1 VPNPNWAVFFAMGNS
16 EHILVLDDEPK
27 VRTLLRRC
35 LEGEGFVVS
44 EAKDGAEMRL
54 RLERDA
60 VSLITLDLSLGKE
73 NGLDLAREIRKACNI
88 PIIMLTG
95 KGDTIDRVVGLEL
108 GADDYLAKPFE
119 LRELVA
125 RVRAVLRRVQPAEPA
140 IVSGQRYAFAGWI
153 FDVDQRRLQRNDGED
168 QELTTSEFNLL
179 EAFVKRPHRVL
190 SRNDIMD
197 LLKGHD
203 WSPLDRSIDNLV
215 ARLRKKVERDPD
227 RPTLIKTV
235 RGVGY
240 TFTAEVERRA
250 RGKR

>member
-1 VPNPNWAVFFAMGNS
+1 MTGH
-16 EHILVLDDEPK
+16 HILIVDDDPK

-35 LEGEGFVVS
+35 FEGEGFGVS
-44 EAKDGAEMRL
+44 EAKNGAELSDAL
-54 RLERDA
+54 RRQT
-60 VSLITLDLSLGKE
+60 VSLITLDLSLGAE
-73 NGLDLAREIRKACNI
+73 NGLDLARDIRKEHNV

-95 KGDTIDRVVGLEL
+95 KGDAIDRVVGLEL

-125 RVRAVLRRVQPAEPA
+125 RVRAVLRRSAASPQPTASEH
-140 IVSGQRYAFAGWI
+140 GYAFEDWI
-153 FDVDQRRLQRNDGED
+153 FDIPRRSLSRATGET

-179 EAFVKRPHRVL
+179 ETFVKRPQRVL
-190 SRNDIMD
+190 SRDDLMD

-215 ARLRKKVERDPD
+215 ARLRKKIEKDPD

-240 TFTAEVERRA
+240 TFTAEVQRH
-250 RGKR
+250 

>member
-1 VPNPNWAVFFAMGNS
+1 MSAV
-16 EHILVLDDEPK
+16 HILVVDDDPK

-35 LEGEGFVVS
+35 LEGEGFAVS
-44 EAKDGAEMRL
+44 EASDGAGLVACLDRHP
-54 RLERDA
+54 
-60 VSLITLDLSLGKE
+60 VSLITLDLNLGKE
-73 NGLDLAREIRKACNI
+73 NGLDLARAIRKDHTI

-95 KGDTIDRVVGLEL
+95 KGDAIDRIVGLEV

-125 RVRAVLRRVQPAEPA
+125 RIRAVLRRANPVETTDPA
-140 IVSGQRYAFAGWI
+140 GRRYAFDGWVLDI
-153 FDVDQRRLQRNDGED
+153 NRRTLRRDGGKD

-190 SRNDIMD
+190 SRDDIMD

-215 ARLRKKVERDPD
+215 ARLRKKVENDAD
-227 RPTLIKTV
+227 RPSLIKTV
-235 RGVGY
+235 RGAGY
-240 TFTAEVERRA
+240 MFTADVERQ
-250 RGKR
+250 GK